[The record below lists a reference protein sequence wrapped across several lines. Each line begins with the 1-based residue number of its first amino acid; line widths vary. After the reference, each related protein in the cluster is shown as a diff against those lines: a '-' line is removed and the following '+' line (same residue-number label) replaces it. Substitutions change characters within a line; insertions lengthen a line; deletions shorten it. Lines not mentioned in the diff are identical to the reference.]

1 MQIRGCFEF
10 LIGLQTKMHPT
21 APLSLISLL
30 LSSAAAA
37 APALEALVDELY
49 SEEDRVGQECWTAGG
64 CQDNGA
70 TACDW
75 CGGTHQFC
83 CRSDWQYNRG
93 DNCYAVDYDDGMR
106 GHHQCVLPSSTS
118 SVTLSLAADVLA
130 LAKGILIGFGEE
142 TEIDLESCLIEG
154 PEDIFDGFQDAVDK
168 FREGSVSSVINGLSD
183 AADAVSKIVSTLQV
197 CGSVKEDF
205 EEEFINPITD
215 AIESFKHPI
224 DVVVQVGRNLIVNGA
239 DIWADVVLA
248 VASFQEQHFQL
259 AGEAIGRT
267 LVNVIAGR

>member
-1 MQIRGCFEF
+1 
-10 LIGLQTKMHPT
+10 MHPT

-30 LSSAAAA
+30 LSSTAAA

-83 CRSDWQYNRG
+83 CRSDWRYSRS

-106 GHHQCVLPSSTS
+106 GHHQCVLPSSDS
-118 SVTLSLAADVLA
+118 SDAASHAADVLA

-142 TEIDLESCLIEG
+142 AEIELEHCLIEG
-154 PEDIFDGFQDAVDK
+154 PEEIFDKFQDAIDS
-168 FREGSVSSVINGLSD
+168 FRERSVRSVIEGLSD
-183 AADAVSKIVSTLQV
+183 VADAVDRIVSTLQA
-197 CGSVKEDF
+197 CGSAKEDF
-205 EEEFINPITD
+205 EEEFINPIKD
-215 AIESFKHPI
+215 ATESFKHPI
-224 DVVVQVGRNLIVNGA
+224 DVVVHVGRNLIVNGA
-239 DIWADVVLA
+239 DIWEDVMLA
-248 VASFQEQHFQL
+248 AASFQEQGFQL